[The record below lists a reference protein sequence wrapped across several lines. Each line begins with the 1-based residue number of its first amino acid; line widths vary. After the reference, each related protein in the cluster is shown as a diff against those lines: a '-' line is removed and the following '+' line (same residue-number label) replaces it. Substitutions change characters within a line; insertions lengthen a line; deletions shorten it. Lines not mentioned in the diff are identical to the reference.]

1 MENIKT
7 QEQKIK
13 VHVICWDY
21 VEYDREATLSEI
33 EENRKNGYV
42 QGNIKN
48 GITFNF
54 AGALKFKNII

>member
-33 EENRKNGYV
+33 EENIKKGYV
-42 QGNIKN
+42 QGNIQN

-54 AGALKFKNII
+54 AVA

>member
-1 MENIKT
+1 MEI

-33 EENRKNGYV
+33 EENTKNGYV
-42 QGNIKN
+42 QGNIQN

-54 AGALKFKNII
+54 TGALKFKNII

>member
-33 EENRKNGYV
+33 EENTKNGYV
-42 QGNIKN
+42 QGNIQN
-48 GITFNF
+48 GIIFNF
-54 AGALKFKNII
+54 ASA